1 MRKYSIASKLLG
13 TSIALFLI
21 TVMTLSISVW
31 LSIAKS
37 NRHISQQAES
47 ALNLEIKAKLESTAA
62 QYSQRI
68 AGFINES
75 YRIPYSFSAMLAH
88 SISLSREQTQHAI
101 AKTLQKNRQISSM
114 YVQFEANGFDNN
126 DAQFRTGF
134 SHSVANA
141 GSFEVYY
148 IQDKVGKVTQSIIA
162 NATDKYDAT
171 LNEFGVRAGEWFL
184 CAKENKKPCLM
195 EPYLFEVVP
204 GKNELMTS
212 LTVPIIKNGQ
222 FTGLVGVDINLPIF
236 QSFTEEL
243 SQKLYDGRAK
253 VTLLSEKGFIVASS
267 HYHKMGR
274 PLYEAIDSA
283 RAKQLM
289 SLHRKD
295 GYLKSDEYITVANAI
310 TIPLSNSTW
319 SLIIEVAQLDAF
331 SSAIALKKTM
341 SDDVAAI
348 AQLQSVLGIAITVFA
363 VFCIWLLTK
372 SIVAPINMLKS
383 RMETLASEDGDLTQQ
398 ITVQSHAELIAL
410 GGGFNLF
417 LSKLKTLISE
427 LKILTS
433 KSQQESEATA
443 KISQSIRDSVSGQYS
458 EIENVVTAIN
468 EMSAT
473 SLEVARASE
482 QTAQE
487 ADAMSNNVKNS
498 QKFLLTAMDYVST
511 MSSESEK
518 TKDAVTKVSQ
528 SSANIS
534 SIVDV
539 IRSIADQTNLLALNA
554 AIEAAR
560 AGEQGRGFAVVADEV
575 RSLASKTQ
583 DSTNTITELINAL
596 HSEVSNAASI
606 IENSTEQA
614 TLAVEKT
621 NQALDSITE
630 MVTQIDEV
638 SAQVSH
644 IATAAEQQSA
654 VTEEVNRNITIISS
668 SAAELS
674 SFADDAYASSS
685 NLAQLVKEQE
695 QQLNKLKT

>member
-47 ALNLEIKAKLESTAA
+47 TLNLEIKAKLESTAA

-134 SHSVANA
+134 SHSVVNA

>member
-47 ALNLEIKAKLESTAA
+47 TLNLEIKAKLESTAA

-126 DAQFRTGF
+126 DAQFLTGF
-134 SHSVANA
+134 SHSVVNA

-148 IQDKVGKVTQSIIA
+148 IQDKVGKVTQSIVA
-162 NATDKYDAT
+162 NATDKYDTT
-171 LNEFGVRAGEWFL
+171 LDEFGVRAGEWFL

-283 RAKQLM
+283 RANQLM

-319 SLIIEVAQLDAF
+319 SLIIEVAQRDAF

-487 ADAMSNNVKNS
+487 ADAMANNVKNS

-654 VTEEVNRNITIISS
+654 VTEEVNRNINIISS